1 MTAQDYSAAR
11 NCCDGTYIFIH
22 INHVIIGQLM
32 VSAFVN
38 SAQVQVLSA
47 ALKVAQLDSPTD
59 GSPTEDQPSSP
70 TEGHADSDSPPP
82 ETKTAEVQVESEQN
96 PTEEEQMVEPPPVP
110 ESCPVQEQGEM
121 ETQTEPQEGQED
133 SPPGSPVLVRD
144 DSDHS
149 SVVSLSNDPDY
160 YFFIL
165 LIISCFNI

>member
-1 MTAQDYSAAR
+1 MGHTF
-11 NCCDGTYIFIH
+11 FIQ
-22 INHVIIGQLM
+22 INLITGQLM
-32 VSAFVN
+32 VSAYVN

-70 TEGHADSDSPPP
+70 IEGDGDSPTP
-82 ETKTAEVQVESEQN
+82 ETETAEVQVESEQS
-96 PTEEEQMVEPPPVP
+96 PTEEEQTVEPPPVP

-149 SVVSLSNDPDY
+149 SVVSP
-160 YFFIL
+160 
-165 LIISCFNI
+165 FNGPEHFW